1 MSGQEIYPQLRYVDV
16 IPFEDK
22 NQTFFYLRDP
32 MELAKAPLV
41 VTGYELFILS
51 MFDGQHRFAEIQQKF
66 AEKFGVEIT
75 IEQLQQIIA
84 VLEDNFYLNSSRF
97 VRHFQQLQEEFR
109 NAAVRAAWHAGTAYP
124 EDPLALRSH
133 LEELYRGPGGAGA
146 PADFRPFSAN
156 GKPKEA
162 PFQVSAIMAP
172 HIDLRVGGSCYT
184 HAYRRLLEAAP
195 PAEVYVI
202 LGVAHFGGNGFFT
215 ATSKDFETPLG
226 TVKTDRDFL
235 ESWQRQAGQDFT
247 RAEWAHRTEHSIEF
261 QLPFLQHLFTH
272 DYTVVPVLCGSPV
285 PYLQHGKS
293 LDDAPEVQR
302 ALEAL
307 RKTVADDARRI
318 QFILSVDLAHM
329 GPKFADPFPITEE
342 KAREIRAA
350 DQQMFEVI
358 TRFDKKAFQELM
370 VQDLLPR
377 NVDACSAIYTLL
389 SLTPAGRAEVLDY
402 GQNLQSDTQSIV
414 TYGSM
419 AFYKK
424 AGK

>member
-1 MSGQEIYPQLRYVDV
+1 MTGQGNYPQLRYVDV

-32 MELAKAPLV
+32 MDLARAPLV

-51 MFDGQHRFAEIQQKF
+51 MFDGEHRFADIQQKF
-66 AEKFGVEIT
+66 AKKFGVTIT
-75 IEQLQQIIA
+75 AEQIQQIIA
-84 VLEDNFYLNSSRF
+84 VLEDNFYLNSPRF
-97 VRHFQQLQEEFR
+97 LRHYQRLQEEYR
-109 NAAVRAAWHAGTAYP
+109 NAPVRAAWHAGTAYP
-124 EDPLALRSH
+124 EDPLALRNH
-133 LEELYRGPGGAGA
+133 LEELYSGPAGAGA
-146 PADFRPFSAN
+146 PAGFRPFSAN
-156 GKPKEA
+156 GKAKEA
-162 PFQVSAIMAP
+162 VFQLSAIMAP

-184 HAYRRLLEAAP
+184 HAYRRLIEAAP
-195 PAEVYVI
+195 PADVYII

-215 ATSKDFETPLG
+215 ATQKDFETPLG

-235 ESWQRQAGQDFT
+235 ETWQRHAGQDFT

-285 PYLQHGKS
+285 PYLQNGKT
-293 LDDAPEVQR
+293 LNHAPDIQR
-302 ALEAL
+302 AIEAL
-307 RKTVADDARRI
+307 RRTVSDDPRRI

-329 GPKFADPFPITEE
+329 GPKFDDPFPITEE

-350 DQQMFEVI
+350 DERLFEVI
-358 TRFDKKAFQELM
+358 AGFDKKAYQELM

-389 SLTPAGRAEVLDY
+389 SLMPAGKAEPLHY
-402 GQNLQSDTQSIV
+402 GQNLQPETQSIV
-414 TYGSM
+414 TFGSM
-419 AFYKK
+419 AFYEKV
-424 AGK
+424 G